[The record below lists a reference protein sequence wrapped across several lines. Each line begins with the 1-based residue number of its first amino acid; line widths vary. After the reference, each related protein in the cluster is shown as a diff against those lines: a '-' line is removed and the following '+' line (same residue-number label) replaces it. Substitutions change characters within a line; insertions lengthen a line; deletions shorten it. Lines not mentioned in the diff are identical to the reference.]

1 MPQAQLDNESKRCNR
16 THLLPLSR
24 TPHSRC
30 RKLLSGHAKV
40 GCPQREYQAFNPIFG
55 GHCRSVSQWSIQG
68 CADLME
74 GAFCLLSW
82 VSPVL
87 LCKAEEPLGAG
98 QLAEVELAPVITLW
112 ECADFERV
120 EW

>member
-1 MPQAQLDNESKRCNR
+1 
-16 THLLPLSR
+16 
-24 TPHSRC
+24 
-30 RKLLSGHAKV
+30 
-40 GCPQREYQAFNPIFG
+40 
-55 GHCRSVSQWSIQG
+55 
-68 CADLME
+68 
-74 GAFCLLSW
+74 

-120 EW
+120 E